1 MCPAVLLSGLNLPQ
15 GHQFP
20 HVLQHTT
27 SCQPLILM
35 RGSMPVGNWKRH
47 VDDTRSSGDDGDERG
62 RIIILRKVK
71 SEFQTADKLISAL
84 LCRFTGLFYQS
95 I

>member
-1 MCPAVLLSGLNLPQ
+1 M
-15 GHQFP
+15 
-20 HVLQHTT
+20 
-27 SCQPLILM
+27 
-35 RGSMPVGNWKRH
+35 GNWKRH